1 MANGSPVQPR
11 SSGLFSGLLLIS
23 LGILLLL
30 WTYFHIGIGHFLLHW
45 WPLVFIVWGL
55 VKFYERTIA
64 QRQGRS
70 TGWVTAGEVFLVVGV
85 FCLIGIV
92 VIVDLVRQ
100 RIHDPNIRRVVFEG
114 MGDFFAYDLEM
125 SPVPVPANARVQINI
140 PRGDISVH
148 AGDESQVNVTGKKKV
163 RDWNEESAQKL
174 ADNLKLE
181 LAKEGNS
188 YVLRPAGSAEGD
200 MRFAF
205 DLDVNVPKKTDLSVK
220 TQKGDIHVADIA
232 APLSV
237 STQKGDIEISDTGGS
252 VTVDTQSD
260 GNTTVSDT
268 KGDVKIS
275 GKGKEVNVVN
285 ATGGLTLNGEFF
297 GSIRLEKI
305 AKGVRFIS
313 HRSDFTLTQLTGH
326 MSVESGNFEIVDAPG
341 NLALR
346 TSSADVSIE
355 NPGGRVSVDNRNGN
369 IGVRYSVAPKDDIQI
384 TNSSSEITLSL
395 PSGTNFEI
403 VADCHSCDIDSD
415 FSGSSLN
422 KTTTKSGDSHLEG
435 KYGSGHPIKIILRTS
450 YGSINIRK
458 TS

>member
-1 MANGSPVQPR
+1 MANGSSDQSR

-30 WTYFHIGIGHFLLHW
+30 WRYENIGIGHFLRHW
-45 WPLVFIVWGL
+45 WPLIFIVWGL
-55 VKFYERTIA
+55 VKFYERTTA
-64 QRQGRS
+64 NRQGRS
-70 TGWVTAGEVFLVVGV
+70 TGWITAGEVFLVVGV
-85 FCLIGIV
+85 FCLIGVV
-92 VIVDLVRQ
+92 VIVDLIRD
-100 RIHDPNIRRVVFEG
+100 RLHDPNLRGVFNR
-114 MGDFFAYDLEM
+114 MSDFVPFDLEM
-125 SPVPVPANARVQINI
+125 SPIPVPANAHVQINI

-148 AGDESQVNVTGKKKV
+148 AADESQVNVTGKKKV

-174 ADNLKLE
+174 AANLKLE

-188 YVLRPAGSAEGD
+188 YVLRPAGSADGD
-200 MRFAF
+200 RFAF
-205 DLDVNVPKKTDLSVK
+205 DLDVSVPTKTELSVK
-220 TQKGDIHVADIA
+220 TQRGGIRIADIA
-232 APLSV
+232 APVSV
-237 STQKGDIEISDTGGS
+237 STQKEGDIEISDTGGS
-252 VTVDTQSD
+252 VTVETQSD

-275 GKGKEVNVVN
+275 GKGKEVSVVN
-285 ATGGLTLNGEFF
+285 ATGGLALNGEFF
-297 GSIRLEKI
+297 GSIHLEKI

-326 MSVESGNFEIVDAPG
+326 MSIEGGNFEIVDAPG
-341 NLALR
+341 NLTLR

-355 NPGGRVSVDNRNGN
+355 NPGGRVNVDNRNGN
-369 IGVRYSVAPKDDIQI
+369 IGVRYSIAPKDDIQI
-384 TNSSSEITLSL
+384 TNSSSEITLTL
-395 PSGTNFEI
+395 PSSTSFEI

-422 KTTTKSGDSHLEG
+422 KTTAKSGDSHFEG
-435 KYGSGHPIKIILRTS
+435 KYGSGRPIKIILRTS